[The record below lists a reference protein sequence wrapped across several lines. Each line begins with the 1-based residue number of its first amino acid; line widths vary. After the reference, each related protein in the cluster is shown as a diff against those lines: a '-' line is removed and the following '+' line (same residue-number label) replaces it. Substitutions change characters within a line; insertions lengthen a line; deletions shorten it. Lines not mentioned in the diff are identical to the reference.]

1 MRFVPIAASLAMALA
16 GLSSSIVAHAQA
28 NFAAPPPTPYGV
40 SIGIDAA
47 KKVAAASVTEA
58 TKNRWRMAIAVV
70 DTGGHLVYFEKMQ
83 DTQTGSVDLAIEK
96 AKTSALFRRPS
107 KLFEDAVAG
116 GGAGLR
122 LLRLTGAIPI
132 DGGVPII
139 QDGKVVGAVGISG
152 GSGEQDGQTAMAGAA
167 AVK

>member
-1 MRFVPIAASLAMALA
+1 MMRLTAWMFALWTLLAPTW
-16 GLSSSIVAHAQA
+16 VWAQA

-40 SIGIDAA
+40 SIGIESA
-47 KKVAAASVTEA
+47 KKVAAAAVAEA
-58 TKNRWRMAIAVV
+58 QKNRWRMAIAIV

-107 KLFEDAVAG
+107 KLFEDGVAQ

-139 QDGKVVGAVGISG
+139 EEGKGIGAIGISG
-152 GSGEQDGQTAMAGAA
+152 GSGEQDGQTAVAGARA
-167 AVK
+167 LR